1 MNSHSTALG
10 KPPEKV
16 SVHIAARIIK
26 RSKRS
31 VRRYILENELPAE
44 RNGQRAYLVL
54 RSDLHAFVEKRGLR
68 CSS

>member
-1 MNSHSTALG
+1 MDSYSTALG

-26 RSKRS
+26 CSKRS

-44 RNGQRAYLVL
+44 RNGHRAYLV
-54 RSDLHAFVEKRGLR
+54 RRCDLQAFMEKRSLR
-68 CSS
+68 CSR